1 MDSDSSILYDLFRQ
15 WAGVTCEQCKPLG
28 ANGSNRKYFR
38 LSAGDKS
45 CIAAVND
52 DVRENEAFLYFS
64 REMIARGILVPQVY
78 AVSPDR
84 RCYLQQDLGDTTLYS
99 YLYAKRQLGEGFDAE
114 TLQLYKQALS
124 DLALIQTRCRD
135 LDFSYAYPRSDF
147 DSQSIQWDLNYFKY
161 FFLKLL
167 YVPFD
172 EQLLE
177 NDYHTLVDYLLAG
190 DCGVFMYRD
199 FQTRNIMVVDGQQS
213 ASGHRS
219 QVTGHSLQLYYIDY
233 QGARRG
239 APQYDVASL
248 LFSSKAEI
256 PQAIRRELLKH
267 YIDCYYR
274 QTVSSH
280 LPFKHSNLPNHSNIQ
295 VFESRFYSYVLIRI
309 LQAMG
314 AYGYRG
320 LYERKDYFIASIP
333 LAVANLR
340 TILDKLPP
348 ELHIPH
354 LRQVLDTIINSQLPI
369 LNQQPPVSSHNF
381 TTSQL
386 HNPTTPHSTIPS
398 DTLTVSVLSFSYKKG
413 LPSDP
418 SGNGGGFV
426 FDCRALPN
434 PGRYPEYRSYTGK
447 DPSVIAFLQEEPAVD
462 QFLNHV
468 NAIVSQSVKKY
479 IERKF
484 SHLQVAF
491 GCTGGQHRSVYCAER
506 MAQYLRENFDC
517 HVVLRHCEQD

>member
-1 MDSDSSILYDLFRQ
+1 MDSDTSILRDLFRK
-15 WAGVTCEQCKPLG
+15 WAGVDCEQYLPLG

-38 LSAGDKS
+38 LSSGEKT

-52 DVRENEAFLYFS
+52 DIRENEAFLYYS
-64 REMIARGILVPQVY
+64 RSLAERGIRVPELY
-78 AVSPDR
+78 AVSDDR

-99 YLYAKRQLGEGFDAE
+99 YLYAKRQRGEGFDEE
-114 TLQLYKQALS
+114 TLALYKKVLS

-135 LDFSYAYPRSDF
+135 LDFSYAYPRPDF
-147 DSQSIQWDLNYFKY
+147 DSQAIQWDLNYFKY
-161 FFLKLL
+161 FFLKLF

-177 NDYHTLVDYLLAG
+177 NDFHTLIDYLLAG
-190 DCGVFMYRD
+190 DCSSFMYRD
-199 FQTRNIMVVDGQQS
+199 FQTRNIMVVGED
-213 ASGHRS
+213 
-219 QVTGHSLQLYYIDY
+219 LYYIDY

-239 APQYDVASL
+239 APQYDAASL
-248 LFSSKAEI
+248 LYSSKAEI
-256 PQAIRRELLKH
+256 PEAIRQELLAH
-267 YIDCYYR
+267 YGDCFFSD
-274 QTVSSH
+274 Q
-280 LPFKHSNLPNHSNIQ
+280 NIVTSDQNQ
-295 VFESRFYSYVLIRI
+295 VTDHRSQVTAFTSCFYGYVLIRI

-333 LAVANLR
+333 LAIANLR
-340 TILDKLPP
+340 TILQRLPE

-354 LRQVLDTIINSQLPI
+354 LRSVLEHIVNSKLA
-369 LNQQPPVSSHNF
+369 VAETH
-381 TTSQL
+381 TTL
-386 HNPTTPHSTIPS
+386 PS
-398 DTLTVSVLSFSYKKG
+398 DTLTVDILSFSFKKG
-413 LPSDP
+413 LPNDT
-418 SGNGGGFV
+418 SGNGGGFI

-447 DPSVIAFLQEEPAVD
+447 DPSVIEFLQKEPVVD
-462 QFLNHV
+462 QFLEHV
-468 NAIVSQSVKKY
+468 QAIVAQSVEKY

-506 MAQYLRENFDC
+506 LAAYLRNNFDC
-517 HVVLRHCEQD
+517 NVVVTHREQS

>member
-1 MDSDSSILYDLFRQ
+1 MDSDTSILRDLFRK
-15 WAGVTCEQCKPLG
+15 WAGVDCEQYMPLG

-38 LSAGDKS
+38 LSSGEKT

-52 DVRENEAFLYFS
+52 DIRENEAFLYYS
-64 REMIARGILVPQVY
+64 RSLAERGIRVPELY
-78 AVSPDR
+78 AISDDR

-99 YLYAKRQLGEGFDAE
+99 YLYAKRQRGEGFDEE
-114 TLQLYKQALS
+114 TLALYKKVLS

-135 LDFSYAYPRSDF
+135 LDFSYAYPRPDF
-147 DSQSIQWDLNYFKY
+147 DSQAIQWDLNYFKY
-161 FFLKLL
+161 FFLKLF

-177 NDYHTLVDYLLAG
+177 NDFHTLIDYLLAG
-190 DCGVFMYRD
+190 DCSSFMYRD
-199 FQTRNIMVVDGQQS
+199 FQTRNIMVVGED
-213 ASGHRS
+213 
-219 QVTGHSLQLYYIDY
+219 LYYIDY

-239 APQYDVASL
+239 APQYDAASL
-248 LFSSKAEI
+248 LYSSKAEI
-256 PQAIRRELLKH
+256 PEAIRQELLAH
-267 YIDCYYR
+267 YVDCFFSD
-274 QTVSSH
+274 Q
-280 LPFKHSNLPNHSNIQ
+280 NIVTSDQNQ
-295 VFESRFYSYVLIRI
+295 VTDHRSQVTAFTSRFYGYVLIRI

-333 LAVANLR
+333 LAIANLR
-340 TILDKLPP
+340 TILQRLPE

-354 LRQVLDTIINSQLPI
+354 LRSVLEHIVNSKLA
-369 LNQQPPVSSHNF
+369 VAETH
-381 TTSQL
+381 TTL
-386 HNPTTPHSTIPS
+386 PS
-398 DTLTVSVLSFSYKKG
+398 DTLTVDILSFSFKKG
-413 LPSDP
+413 LPNDT
-418 SGNGGGFV
+418 SGNGGGFI

-447 DPSVIAFLQEEPAVD
+447 DPSVIEFLQKEPVVD
-462 QFLNHV
+462 QFLEHV
-468 NAIVSQSVKKY
+468 QAIVAQSVEKY

-506 MAQYLRENFDC
+506 LAAYLRNNFDC
-517 HVVLRHCEQD
+517 NVVVTHREQS

>member
-1 MDSDSSILYDLFRQ
+1 MDSDTSILRDLFRK
-15 WAGVTCEQCKPLG
+15 WAGVDCKQYLPLG

-38 LSAGDKS
+38 LSSGEKS

-52 DVRENEAFLYFS
+52 DIRENEAFIYYS
-64 REMIARGILVPQVY
+64 RSLAERGIRVPELY
-78 AVSPDR
+78 AISDDR

-99 YLYAKRQLGEGFDAE
+99 YLYAKRQRGEGFDEE
-114 TLQLYKQALS
+114 TLALYKKVLS

-135 LDFSYAYPRSDF
+135 LDFSYAYPRPDF
-147 DSQSIQWDLNYFKY
+147 DSQAIQWDLNYFKY
-161 FFLKLL
+161 FFLKLF

-177 NDYHTLVDYLLAG
+177 NDYHTLIDYLLAG
-190 DCGVFMYRD
+190 DCSSFMYRD
-199 FQTRNIMVVDGQQS
+199 FQTRNIMVVGED
-213 ASGHRS
+213 
-219 QVTGHSLQLYYIDY
+219 LYYIDY

-239 APQYDVASL
+239 APQYDAASL
-248 LFSSKAEI
+248 LYSSKAEI
-256 PQAIRRELLKH
+256 PEAIRQELLAH
-267 YIDCYYR
+267 YVDCYCGQSSST
-274 QTVSSH
+274 QTPCVGTH
-280 LPFKHSNLPNHSNIQ
+280 FT
-295 VFESRFYSYVLIRI
+295 SRFYGYVLIRI

-333 LAVANLR
+333 LAIANLR
-340 TILDKLPP
+340 TILQRLPE

-354 LRQVLDTIINSQLPI
+354 LRSVLEHIVNSKLA
-369 LNQQPPVSSHNF
+369 VAETH
-381 TTSQL
+381 TTL
-386 HNPTTPHSTIPS
+386 PS
-398 DTLTVSVLSFSYKKG
+398 DTLTVDILSFSFKKG
-413 LPSDP
+413 LPNDT
-418 SGNGGGFV
+418 SGNGGGFI

-447 DPSVIAFLQEEPAVD
+447 DPSVIEFLQKEPAVD
-462 QFLNHV
+462 QFLEHV
-468 NAIVSQSVKKY
+468 KAIVAQSVEKY

-506 MAQYLRENFDC
+506 LAAYLRNNYDC
-517 HVVLRHCEQD
+517 NVVVTHREQS

>member
-1 MDSDSSILYDLFRQ
+1 MDSDTSILRDLFRK
-15 WAGVTCEQCKPLG
+15 WAGVDCEQYLPLG

-38 LSAGDKS
+38 LSSGEKS

-52 DVRENEAFLYFS
+52 DIRENEAFLYYS
-64 REMIARGILVPQVY
+64 RSLAERGIRVPEVY
-78 AVSPDR
+78 AVSDDR

-99 YLYAKRQLGEGFDAE
+99 YLYAKRQKGEGFDEE
-114 TLQLYKQALS
+114 TLALYKKVLS

-135 LDFSYAYPRSDF
+135 LDFSYAYPRPDF
-147 DSQSIQWDLNYFKY
+147 DSQAIQWDLNYFKY
-161 FFLKLL
+161 FFLKLF

-177 NDYHTLVDYLLAG
+177 NDYHTLIDYLLAG
-190 DCGVFMYRD
+190 DCSSFMYRD
-199 FQTRNIMVVDGQQS
+199 FQTRNIMVVGGQQS
-213 ASGHRS
+213 VSGHRS
-219 QVTGHSLQLYYIDY
+219 QVTGHRSQLYYIDY

-239 APQYDVASL
+239 APQYDAASL
-248 LFSSKAEI
+248 LYSSKAEI
-256 PQAIRRELLKH
+256 PEAIRQELLAH
-267 YIDCYYR
+267 YVDCFFSD
-274 QTVSSH
+274 Q
-280 LPFKHSNLPNHSNIQ
+280 NIVTSDQNQ
-295 VFESRFYSYVLIRI
+295 VTDHRSQVTAFTSCFYGYVLIRI

-333 LAVANLR
+333 LAIANLR
-340 TILDKLPP
+340 TILQRLPE

-354 LRQVLDTIINSQLPI
+354 LRSVLEHIVNSKLA
-369 LNQQPPVSSHNF
+369 VAETH
-381 TTSQL
+381 TTL
-386 HNPTTPHSTIPS
+386 PS
-398 DTLTVSVLSFSYKKG
+398 DTLTVDILSFSFKKG
-413 LPSDP
+413 LPNDT
-418 SGNGGGFV
+418 SGNGGGFI

-447 DPSVIAFLQEEPAVD
+447 DPSVIKFLQKEPAVD
-462 QFLNHV
+462 QFLEHV
-468 NAIVSQSVKKY
+468 QAIVAQSVEKY

-506 MAQYLRENFDC
+506 LAAYLRNNYDC
-517 HVVLRHCEQD
+517 NVVVTHREQS

>member
-1 MDSDSSILYDLFRQ
+1 MDSDTSILRDLFRK
-15 WAGVTCEQCKPLG
+15 WAGVDCEQYMPLG

-38 LSAGDKS
+38 LSSGEKS

-52 DVRENEAFLYFS
+52 DIRENEAFIYYS
-64 REMIARGILVPQVY
+64 RSLAERGIRVPELY
-78 AVSPDR
+78 AISDDR

-99 YLYAKRQLGEGFDAE
+99 YLYAKRQRGEGFDEE
-114 TLQLYKQALS
+114 TLALYKKVLS

-135 LDFSYAYPRSDF
+135 LDFSYAYPRPDF
-147 DSQSIQWDLNYFKY
+147 DSQAIQWDLNYFKY
-161 FFLKLL
+161 FFLKLF

-177 NDYHTLVDYLLAG
+177 NDFHTLIDYLLAG
-190 DCGVFMYRD
+190 DCSSFMYRD
-199 FQTRNIMVVDGQQS
+199 FQTRNIMVVS
-213 ASGHRS
+213 EE
-219 QVTGHSLQLYYIDY
+219 LYYIDY

-239 APQYDVASL
+239 APQYDAASL
-248 LFSSKAEI
+248 LYSSKAEI
-256 PQAIRRELLKH
+256 PEAIRQELLAH
-267 YIDCYYR
+267 YVDCYCGQSSST
-274 QTVSSH
+274 QTPCAGTH
-280 LPFKHSNLPNHSNIQ
+280 FT
-295 VFESRFYSYVLIRI
+295 SRFYGYVLIRI

-333 LAVANLR
+333 LAIANLR
-340 TILDKLPP
+340 TILQRLPE

-354 LRQVLDTIINSQLPI
+354 LRSVLEHIVNSKLA
-369 LNQQPPVSSHNF
+369 VAETH
-381 TTSQL
+381 TTL
-386 HNPTTPHSTIPS
+386 PS
-398 DTLTVSVLSFSYKKG
+398 DTLTVDILSFSFKKG
-413 LPSDP
+413 LPNDT
-418 SGNGGGFV
+418 SGNGGGFI

-447 DPSVIAFLQEEPAVD
+447 DPSVIEFLQKEPAVD
-462 QFLNHV
+462 QFLEHV
-468 NAIVSQSVKKY
+468 QAIVAQSVEKY

-506 MAQYLRENFDC
+506 LAAYLRNNFDC
-517 HVVLRHCEQD
+517 NVVVTHREQS

>member
-1 MDSDSSILYDLFRQ
+1 MDSDTSILRDLFRK
-15 WAGVTCEQCKPLG
+15 WAGVDCEQYMPLG

-38 LSAGDKS
+38 LSSGEKS

-52 DVRENEAFLYFS
+52 DIRENEAFLYYS
-64 REMIARGILVPQVY
+64 RSLAERGIRVPEVY
-78 AVSPDR
+78 AVSDDR

-99 YLYAKRQLGEGFDAE
+99 YLYAKRQKGEGFDEE
-114 TLQLYKQALS
+114 TLALYKKVLS

-135 LDFSYAYPRSDF
+135 LDFSYAYPRPDF
-147 DSQSIQWDLNYFKY
+147 DSQAIQWDLNYFKY
-161 FFLKLL
+161 FFLKLF

-177 NDYHTLVDYLLAG
+177 NDFHTLIDYLLAG
-190 DCGVFMYRD
+190 DCSSFMYRD
-199 FQTRNIMVVDGQQS
+199 FQTRNIMVVGEE
-213 ASGHRS
+213 
-219 QVTGHSLQLYYIDY
+219 LYYIDY

-239 APQYDVASL
+239 APQYDAASL
-248 LFSSKAEI
+248 LYSSKAEI
-256 PQAIRRELLKH
+256 PEAIRQELLAH
-267 YIDCYYR
+267 YVDCFFSD
-274 QTVSSH
+274 Q
-280 LPFKHSNLPNHSNIQ
+280 NIVTSDQNQ
-295 VFESRFYSYVLIRI
+295 VTDHRSQVTAFTSRFYGYVLIRI

-333 LAVANLR
+333 LAIANLR
-340 TILDKLPP
+340 TILQRLPE

-354 LRQVLDTIINSQLPI
+354 LRSVLEHIVNSKLA
-369 LNQQPPVSSHNF
+369 VTETH
-381 TTSQL
+381 TTL
-386 HNPTTPHSTIPS
+386 PS
-398 DTLTVSVLSFSYKKG
+398 DTLTVDILSFSFKKG
-413 LPSDP
+413 LPTDT
-418 SGNGGGFV
+418 SGNGGGFI

-447 DPSVIAFLQEEPAVD
+447 DPSVIKFLQKEPAVD
-462 QFLNHV
+462 QFLEHV
-468 NAIVSQSVKKY
+468 QAIVAQSVEKY

-506 MAQYLRENFDC
+506 LAAYLRNNFDC
-517 HVVLRHCEQD
+517 NVVVTHREQS